1 MKPLL
6 TLISLLAFLACMPA
20 SAVETSFLTVSG
32 EAKVEVPPDFVR
44 IEAVITAKDEQA
56 DRAKTDVDKRA
67 RQTTQAIRQFGVVDA
82 DLTFSGVRVERNFVY
97 DRNNNQTFTGYTVTR
112 TVEIRLRK
120 IEDYEQLVQALVSA
134 GIDELANV
142 QSDVDDKSLL
152 ERSALEAAAKVA
164 KRKAQAMAAGLD
176 IKLGLPLEVSENQ
189 LMPVHDLR
197 QRQLPAERMQEV
209 MVAGSKRGIQDPMLF
224 VPDDIEVRGVVW
236 VRFSILK

>member
-1 MKPLL
+1 MKPLHS
-6 TLISLLAFLACMPA
+6 IFALLALLVCAPTW
-20 SAVETSFLTVSG
+20 SLETAFLTVSG

-44 IEAVITAKDEQA
+44 IEAIITAKDEQA
-56 DRAKTDVDKRA
+56 DRAKADVDQRA
-67 RQTTQAIRQFGVVDA
+67 RQATEVIKKFKVADR

-120 IEDYEQLVQALVSA
+120 VEDYEQLAQALVSA

-152 ERSALEAAAKVA
+152 ERSALEAAARVA
-164 KRKAQAMAAGLD
+164 KRKAEAMATGLD

-189 LMPVHDLR
+189 LMPAYDLR
-197 QRQLPAERMQEV
+197 QRQLAADRMQEI
-209 MVAGSKRGIQDPMLF
+209 MVTGAKRGIQDPMLF